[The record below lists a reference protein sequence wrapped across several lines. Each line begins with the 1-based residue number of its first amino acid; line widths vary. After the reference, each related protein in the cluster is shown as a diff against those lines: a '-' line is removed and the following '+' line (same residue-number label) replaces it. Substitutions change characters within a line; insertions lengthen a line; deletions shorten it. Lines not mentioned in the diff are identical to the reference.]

1 MIDTKLLLDFIAALP
16 VLLVSLAFHELAH
29 GAAAAAL
36 GDPTARL
43 SGRLTLNPLRHLDL
57 YGSGMLVLTF
67 LLSQGS
73 LVFGW
78 AKPVPIDMRMLR
90 HPQRDMVLVGAAG
103 PLANLLMVAIAGGL
117 MNITVHYSQFVTNV
131 LSMVFVINLVLALIN
146 LIPIPPLDGSRI
158 VGGLIPPRLYP
169 RWLSLD
175 RYGMFAILALLLI
188 AQRSGVFSS
197 ILDGAVRGAARILL
211 PGWQV

>member
-1 MIDTKLLLDFIAALP
+1 
-16 VLLVSLAFHELAH
+16 
-29 GAAAAAL
+29 
-36 GDPTARL
+36 
-43 SGRLTLNPLRHLDL
+43 
-57 YGSGMLVLTF
+57 MLVLTF
-67 LLSQGS
+67 LLSQGT

-117 MNITVHYSQFVTNV
+117 MNITVHHSAFVTNV
-131 LSMVFVINLVLALIN
+131 LGMVFVINIVLALIN

-158 VGGLIPPRLYP
+158 VGGLVPPQLYP

-175 RYGMFAILALLLI
+175 RYGMFIVLGLLI
-188 AQRSGVFSS
+188 LTRSSGVFSS
-197 ILDGAVRGAARILL
+197 VVDGAVRDAARILL